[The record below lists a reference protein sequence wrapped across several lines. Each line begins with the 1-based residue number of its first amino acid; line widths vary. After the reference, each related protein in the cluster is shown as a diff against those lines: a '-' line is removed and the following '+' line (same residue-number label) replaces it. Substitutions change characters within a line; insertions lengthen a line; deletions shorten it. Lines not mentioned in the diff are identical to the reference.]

1 MTFLQKIYLT
11 LTFYSLRNQNLIPA
25 KSDTKSINEERRKS
39 EDKLA
44 VIFLV
49 KILSFIFCHLP
60 RVALD
65 FHEIFTL
72 EHSNFCAEHKMPNT
86 FPAWSFVAIYV
97 SHLCLVI
104 NATLNM
110 CIYCFMSEAFRDE
123 VCIIFKKIWCYSKVQ
138 T

>member
-1 MTFLQKIYLT
+1 MTFVQKIYL
-11 LTFYSLRNQNLIPA
+11 SLISYLSRSQKVMAA
-25 KSDTKSINEERRKS
+25 KSDTKQLNEERRKS

-72 EHSNFCAEHKMPNT
+72 EHSNFCAAHKMPNT

-110 CIYCFMSEAFRDE
+110 CIYCFMSATFRDE
-123 VCIIFKKIWCYSKVQ
+123 VCIIFKKIWCYGKIQ